1 MTVINFASTDRVMQV
16 LLELTDTELEAGLG
30 LTHAMHR
37 KKIRLAIEER
47 RNPSAVRYPLLSS
60 LGNMWVTSEWL
71 ADIGLTQV
79 SCWALNKRKPKS
91 RRRSRLMELDIYLL
105 LRSVLHQNVFRLLSK
120 NSTPTVSPRV

>member
-1 MTVINFASTDRVMQV
+1 MQV

-105 LRSVLHQNVFRLLSK
+105 LRCVLHQNVIRLLSK